1 MVDRKAEICKV
12 CPDGNVVVNFNP
24 PNKCP
29 DSEDVGQGWNVDNP
43 RIGCCSEEKAR
54 ARTDDRFVR
63 FAIDCDYHVSIPCIF
78 CSQCIIVREFKEGN
92 LCNAAYFCR
101 MLRRKV
107 ERCGTC
113 RRAMESKHGPV
124 IIRRDVTVDEALQ
137 AMKKK
142 KEGLREG

>member
-12 CPDGNVVVNFNP
+12 CSDGNVVVNFNP

-43 RIGCCSEEKAR
+43 RIGYSSEELAR
-54 ARTDDRFVR
+54 ARTDDRFAR
-63 FAIDCDYHVSIPCIF
+63 FAIDSDYHVSIPCIF
-78 CSQCIIVREFKEGN
+78 CSNCIIVREFKEGN
-92 LCNAAYFCR
+92 LCNAAYICK

-107 ERCGTC
+107 ERYGTC
-113 RRAMESKHGPV
+113 RRAMETKHGPL

-137 AMKKK
+137 AMKAK
-142 KEGLREG
+142 KEGRREG